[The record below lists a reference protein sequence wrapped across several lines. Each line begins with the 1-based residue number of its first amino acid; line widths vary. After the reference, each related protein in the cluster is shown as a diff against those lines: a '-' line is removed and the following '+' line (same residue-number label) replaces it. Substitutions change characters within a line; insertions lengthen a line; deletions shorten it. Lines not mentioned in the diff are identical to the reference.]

1 MMMYIEK
8 KTYEIECLSPV
19 HVGNGRTLKAFEYLY
34 DRKAQKVYFVDEGKW
49 IAFLYRHKLI
59 DDFSEYIRVISAAMG
74 RKGPFR
80 GEHVWE
86 WLLKRGIPSAELQS
100 LSATVSDVTTNNKL
114 LDRGSLNDIAR
125 NVVTVDGMPYIP
137 GSSIKGALRTGIL
150 YHVIKYEAKRYRKY
164 WNELAHVMSTSC
176 SAKDVKK
183 TARKV
188 AADIEK
194 DVFQKLKISSDYK
207 IPAAVQ
213 DSMRGL
219 IVSDAHCIQQ
229 DHESVIVQKLDGT
242 AKENKRNGQESA
254 LPIFRECIRPG
265 TRLRCVISLDKRMM
279 QEIGIFSIHDAL
291 EMTKEFIQ
299 DGIQMQKQVF
309 GHTYEMEFAMAEDA
323 NIILGGGTGFL
334 TKSIL
339 YALAPSAKEGREITA
354 KYLDLAFPGRGRE
367 KHRSA
372 HEHVR
377 YDRNLSPRTV
387 KLARVGMDTSI
398 MGLCYM
404 HEVESC

>member
-1 MMMYIEK
+1 M
-8 KTYEIECLSPV
+8 CRS
-19 HVGNGRTLKAFEYLY
+19 
-34 DRKAQKVYFVDEGKW
+34 W
-49 IAFLYRHKLI
+49 
-59 DDFSEYIRVISAAMG
+59 
-74 RKGPFR
+74 
-80 GEHVWE
+80 
-86 WLLKRGIPSAELQS
+86 
-100 LSATVSDVTTNNKL
+100 
-114 LDRGSLNDIAR
+114 
-125 NVVTVDGMPYIP
+125 
-137 GSSIKGALRTGIL
+137 
-150 YHVIKYEAKRYRKY
+150 
-164 WNELAHVMSTSC
+164 
-176 SAKDVKK
+176 
-183 TARKV
+183 
-188 AADIEK
+188 
-194 DVFQKLKISSDYK
+194 
-207 IPAAVQ
+207 
-213 DSMRGL
+213 
-219 IVSDAHCIQQ
+219 
-229 DHESVIVQKLDGT
+229 DGT

-265 TRLRCVISLDKRMM
+265 TRLRCMISLDKSMM
-279 QEIGIFSIHDAL
+279 QEIGISSIHDAL

-309 GHTYEMEFAMAEDA
+309 GHAYEMEFAMAEDA
-323 NIILGGGTGFL
+323 DIILGGGTGFL

-354 KYLDLAFPGRGRE
+354 KYLDLAFLGRGRE